1 MSANPSS
8 SPSDGSGPVM
18 QLLASGLQL
27 WLRQQCEAI
36 ESLEIRLEGSA
47 MALLR
52 GHLAGVQV
60 LARRATYQGLQIE
73 LVELVSEPIQVQ
85 MGQVLR
91 GRGLQL
97 DHPFR
102 IRGQVSFTAEGLTR
116 SLARPQWRELGDAIA
131 EALLGI
137 TPLTELRVQANR
149 LVLAAQAVADRGLVE
164 RAMAVRAVNGTV
176 EIRSLDAP
184 PGASDPAAPGGCDSA
199 APGFSDP
206 ATPASAEG
214 VLHRLPMDPNIT
226 ITEASIEA
234 GMLQLHGEARV
245 SP

>member
-1 MSANPSS
+1 MSL
-8 SPSDGSGPVM
+8 SPNDPNDATEGTGASGPVM

-27 WLRQQCEAI
+27 WVRQQCEAI
-36 ESLEIRLEGSA
+36 ESLDIRLEGSA

-52 GHLAGVQV
+52 GRLAGVQV
-60 LARRATYQGLQIE
+60 MARRATYQGLQIE
-73 LVELVSEPIQVQ
+73 LVDLQCEPIQVQ

-116 SLARPQWRELGDAIA
+116 SLAKPQWRGLGDAIG

-149 LVLAAQAVADRGLVE
+149 LLLAAQGVTERGLVE
-164 RAMAVRAVNGTV
+164 LATEVRAVDGTV
-176 EIRSLDAP
+176 AIRGVDA
-184 PGASDPAAPGGCDSA
+184 GANPNE
-199 APGFSDP
+199 
-206 ATPASAEG
+206 SAEY
-214 VLHRLPMDPNIT
+214 RLPMDPNIT
-226 ITEASIEA
+226 IEQASIEA
-234 GMLQLHGEARV
+234 GMLQILGKARV

>member
-1 MSANPSS
+1 MSS
-8 SPSDGSGPVM
+8 SPSSTPESSGPVM

-27 WLRQQCEAI
+27 WVRQQCDAI

-52 GHLAGVQV
+52 GRLAGVQV
-60 LARRATYQGLQIE
+60 MARRVTYQGLQIE
-73 LVELVSEPIQVQ
+73 QVELRSEPIQVQ

-102 IRGQVSFTAEGLTR
+102 IRGQVGFTADGLTR
-116 SLARPQWRELGDAIA
+116 SLARPEWRSLGDAIG
-131 EALLGI
+131 ESLLGI

-149 LVLAAQAVADRGLVE
+149 LVLAAQGVAERGLIELAAEVQ
-164 RAMAVRAVNGTV
+164 AVDGTV
-176 EIRSLDAP
+176 EIRGADA
-184 PGASDPAAPGGCDSA
+184 C
-199 APGFSDP
+199 
-206 ATPASAEG
+206 AEG
-214 VLHRLPMDPNIT
+214 SPRAVHRLPMDPNIT
-226 ITEASIEA
+226 IEQAAIEG
-234 GMLQLHGEARV
+234 GMLQLLGEAHV